1 MAGQLTLQESTPQMV
16 KHTQTI
22 RRQKLRN
29 CLSVLDLFVELALK
43 GLNFIAQWNE
53 KEGIKNILSCKAL
66 VVNLLW
72 ICRFQKGTIHRVLT
86 LKFGNF
92 KTFPSPFCTLLNNRI
107 TS

>member
-43 GLNFIAQWNE
+43 GLNFIAQ
-53 KEGIKNILSCKAL
+53 
-66 VVNLLW
+66 
-72 ICRFQKGTIHRVLT
+72 
-86 LKFGNF
+86 
-92 KTFPSPFCTLLNNRI
+92 
-107 TS
+107 